1 MSATLPQQR
10 MTGAEVPS
18 RTCRSAHITLPCP
31 NLRQLFRFSE
41 WRKHLGDFCLS
52 ACQSVC
58 LSGVTKK
65 QNPSVNQNNLLSFCS
80 FLERYRQWISPL
92 LAIISESL
100 TPTNPFKD
108 VGLGRSPYQRTGQA
122 IRCLKLPQPRST
134 SSHSPTPSEV
144 TFDVCPPILQW
155 VPRVCLSSYFGP
167 CGTLAGV

>member
-1 MSATLPQQR
+1 MYVCLP
-10 MTGAEVPS
+10 
-18 RTCRSAHITLPCP
+18 
-31 NLRQLFRFSE
+31 
-41 WRKHLGDFCLS
+41 
-52 ACQSVC
+52 VC

-134 SSHSPTPSEV
+134 SSHSPTCPPWAEV

-155 VPRVCLSSYFGP
+155 GPRVCLSSYFGP
-167 CGTLAGV
+167 LRDLSGCLNPSWCCPSSQSPVRHLLSLASP